1 MAKQVIL
8 EADLGGT
15 PISGE
20 ELARVPDFA
29 DIRPQ
34 IWDKFPGAIAKK
46 TYRAGEYI
54 FHEGEHGTTA
64 CYILSG
70 EVDVFL
76 KSPIAAI
83 ENKKRRGWYGS
94 LGKLSQYVKGTPA
107 QRGREK
113 SPRKCVPV
121 DGSVDLALDN
131 PITTLGS
138 GELIGELAALAALKQ
153 GRVKRAKF
161 YPRSA
166 SVRAKSDVVVFEML
180 PNILNNVLYNS
191 KAFKQNLAD
200 NYRDRAL
207 ETHLR
212 SVPMFAEV
220 DSEFIEYLRGRVE
233 LIDVQPGQ
241 EICRQGEAADAF
253 YLIRLGFVKVSQTF
267 AGGELVL
274 NYLSRGSYFGEI
286 GLLPPAFRIRARG
299 KNAGEFSEAV
309 LSSQP
314 LTCGRAPSEERSLEI
329 AWDSYILREHF
340 SVCVDG
346 RKVKV
351 EQLPS
356 GKHPITYRMQPARSF
371 VATPGESFVAGG
383 TTFEIVEDRDQTG
396 YRTATC
402 TAMDFVQLVR
412 ITAEDFAQMLAK
424 FPAAA
429 TAVEAEAQQRRQ
441 MNAGLMNRLRTVSLN
456 DFLTQELVQ
465 GQNLLMFDLERCT
478 RCDECVD
485 ACIATHEDGVTRL
498 IREGLRFDKY
508 LVPTS
513 CRACMDPVCM
523 TRCPVGSIRR
533 KDSLDI
539 VIEDWCIGCGN
550 CAVDCPY
557 GNINIVPISGLV
569 QIDGQSSIGTQKAQ
583 PVPKATTCDL
593 CVDYDEPNCVRACS
607 HEAAMR
613 VDPKEF
619 FAHDLAG
626 MQLAVTDRPVQQ
638 AGQAAPI
645 TEPIPLTNITNL
657 STFGPRLRV
666 RSGPRPG
673 RMLQLRFP
681 NTSFG
686 RGPENDYRLTEE
698 EMASRQHCV
707 IEAREKRFLLREV
720 DSTNGTFVNGNRVE
734 GEIELRPGDVI
745 RIGKMEMEFLWSPA
759 S

>member
-1 MAKQVIL
+1 MAKQIIL
-8 EADLGGT
+8 EADLGGM
-15 PISGE
+15 PVSAE
-20 ELARVPDFA
+20 ELAQVPDFA

-34 IWDKFPGAIAKK
+34 IWGKFPGAIAKK
-46 TYRAGEYI
+46 TYRAGEFI

-70 EVDVFL
+70 EVEVFL
-76 KSPIAAI
+76 KSPIVAV
-83 ENKKRRGWYGS
+83 ENKKRRGWFGP
-94 LGKLSQYVKGTPA
+94 LGKLTQYVKGAPA

-113 SPRKCVPV
+113 SPRKYVPV
-121 DGSVDLALDN
+121 DGSVDLALDD

-153 GRVKRAKF
+153 DRVKRAKF

-191 KAFKQNLAD
+191 KTFKQKLAD

-220 DSEFIEYLRGRVE
+220 DRDFIEYLRQRVE
-233 LIDVQPGQ
+233 LVDVQPGQ

-299 KNAGEFSEAV
+299 KNAGEFAEAV

-329 AWDSYILREHF
+329 SWDSYISREHF
-340 SVCVDG
+340 SVRVDG
-346 RKVKV
+346 RKVRV
-351 EQLPS
+351 EQFPG
-356 GKHPITYRMQPARSF
+356 GKNPITYRMQPTASF
-371 VATPGESFVAGG
+371 VAAPGESFVAGG

-412 ITAEDFAQMLAK
+412 ITAEDFGQMLAK

-429 TAVEAEAQQRRQ
+429 AAVETEAQQRRQ
-441 MNAGLMNRLRTVSLN
+441 MNAGLMNRLQTVSLN

-465 GQNLLMFDLERCT
+465 GQNLLMFDLDRCT

-513 CRACMDPVCM
+513 CRACMDPLCM

-569 QIDGQSSIGTQKAQ
+569 QIDGQSSTAKQKAQ
-583 PVPKATTCDL
+583 PAPKATTCDL
-593 CVDYDEPNCVRACS
+593 CVDYDEPNCVRACP

-638 AGQAAPI
+638 AERATPM
-645 TEPIPLTNITNL
+645 TETILLTNIADL
-657 STFGPRLRV
+657 SALLPRLRV

-681 NTSFG
+681 ATSFG

-707 IEAREKRFLLREV
+707 IEGSEKRFLLR
-720 DSTNGTFVNGNRVE
+720 DLGSTNGTFVNGNRVE

-745 RIGKMEMEFLWSPA
+745 RIGKMEMEFLWSPD